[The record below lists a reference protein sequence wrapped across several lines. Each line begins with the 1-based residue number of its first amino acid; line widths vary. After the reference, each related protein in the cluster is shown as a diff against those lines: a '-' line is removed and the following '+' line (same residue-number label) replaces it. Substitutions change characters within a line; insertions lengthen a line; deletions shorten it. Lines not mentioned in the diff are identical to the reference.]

1 VGQEVGAQHQKA
13 ARPGLPA
20 SCIIGST
27 ACTGW
32 LRADHFRCAHSAA
45 GSPTA
50 DRQTTP
56 KGQGTPPKTGPQPDL
71 PQPPTPEQTKGH
83 CQPRRRTAIGFSA
96 TSLTFGRWRQPGS
109 PLLGQTSG
117 LHQPLQWSTTSLSA
131 HVAHLP
137 VRAGTCHPGVE
148 TNFGLAPNSP
158 TNGFRAHGPHTCQ
171 PYPSST
177 GHGLL
182 LPFLSFRPWRHFRQP
197 VKPGHISGLRQFGP
211 QTDFGRTAPIGPP
224 STGPNAPLPPM
235 LPLPP
240 LPANLTLPCQKDA
253 PLPS

>member
-1 VGQEVGAQHQKA
+1 MGQEVAAQHQKA

-20 SCIIGST
+20 SRMIGST

-45 GSPTA
+45 GSPSA

-56 KGQGTPPKTGPQPDL
+56 KGQGAPRRPKPAPNPTCHNHPEARTDQGPLPTSPTDGYRVLGYAAHFRAVAATCLSGAQANLRPSPTPPTDHHRAPGPR
-71 PQPPTPEQTKGH
+71 H
-83 CQPRRRTAIGFSA
+83 
-96 TSLTFGRWRQPGS
+96 S
-109 PLLGQTSG
+109 PSG
-117 LHQPLQWSTTSLSA
+117 LGNNVPLWPPDRPRACAKLTNKRFSGTWSSHLSA
-131 HVAHLP
+131 LSIFDGP
-137 VRAGTCHPGVE
+137 W
-148 TNFGLAPNSP
+148 LAAAAP
-158 TNGFRAHGPHTCQ
+158 R
-171 PYPSST
+171 
-177 GHGLL
+177 
-182 LPFLSFRPWRHFRQP
+182 RHFRQP

-211 QTDFGRTAPIGPP
+211 QTDFGCTAPIGPP